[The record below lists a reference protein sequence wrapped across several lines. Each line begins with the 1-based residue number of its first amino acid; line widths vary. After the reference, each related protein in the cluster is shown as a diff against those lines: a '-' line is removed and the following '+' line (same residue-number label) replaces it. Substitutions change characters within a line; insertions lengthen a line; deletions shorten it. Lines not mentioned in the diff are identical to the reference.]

1 MVEQNNVTVPD
12 HDDDED
18 DNDEYHIISYQEEA
32 EDEVNDCQKNSQ
44 TFHKKYNANKNFI
57 SRSMMVKRFLNIM
70 KK

>member
-32 EDEVNDCQKNSQ
+32 EDEVNI
-44 TFHKKYNANKNFI
+44 HNAGLKI
-57 SRSMMVKRFLNIM
+57 
-70 KK
+70 